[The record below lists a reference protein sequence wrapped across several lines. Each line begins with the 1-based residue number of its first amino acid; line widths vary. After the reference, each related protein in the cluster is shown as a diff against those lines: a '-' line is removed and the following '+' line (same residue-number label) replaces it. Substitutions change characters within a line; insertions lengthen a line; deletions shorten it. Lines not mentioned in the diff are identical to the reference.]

1 MVVKLLGHVFYQFR
15 FFGNFIVKFLSHVSV
30 DLNGSATLRVQ
41 MSRSEKKTTLHES
54 LFIARNNTSVAG
66 QQGCQL
72 TNRNR
77 LA

>member
-41 MSRSEKKTTLHES
+41 MSRSEKKQLCMS